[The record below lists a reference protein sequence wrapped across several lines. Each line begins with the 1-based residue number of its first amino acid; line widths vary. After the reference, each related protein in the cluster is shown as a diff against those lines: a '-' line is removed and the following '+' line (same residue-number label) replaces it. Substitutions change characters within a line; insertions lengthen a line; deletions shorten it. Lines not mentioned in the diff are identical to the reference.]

1 VWTPP
6 VEEGESGIGVGEALL
21 VTGCALAASLVLTL
35 GMRGQ
40 HVDQYDVALRKGLV
54 YTLFFYLVVGSAL
67 GCYVV
72 ARRVCLVWHRGSALA
87 AVAMGIPF
95 GVGGGT
101 LAVAL
106 NSALRGH
113 LSGDPNVELLVGGGG
128 ALRISLTLVVTTV
141 LAPLVEETV
150 FRGVCAGSL
159 LAKGSAAALW
169 LSALAFAIWH
179 MHPASLRY
187 YALMGL
193 LLGRLWQKRG
203 LLGSMSA
210 HACFNGVL
218 TLAAIAAT
226 TGVEADVT
234 VASQPGHMLVV
245 PSDGVLYTIVII
257 TGGSPNGEADWH
269 HLEQTLHLSP
279 QG

>member
-1 VWTPP
+1 M
-6 VEEGESGIGVGEALL
+6 GQ
-21 VTGCALAASLVLTL
+21 SL
-35 GMRGQ
+35 
-40 HVDQYDVALRKGLV
+40 
-54 YTLFFYLVVGSAL
+54 
-67 GCYVV
+67 
-72 ARRVCLVWHRGSALA
+72 
-87 AVAMGIPF
+87 
-95 GVGGGT
+95 
-101 LAVAL
+101 
-106 NSALRGH
+106 LRGH

-226 TGVEADVT
+226 TGAASYTSYGQLRFELPGGWHTGPSTLSTQVYSGPAGASLAFNRGPAAPGLSADVLLEHLRGKEGTTVAFPLAAGSEREVDVHGTTGVEADVT